1 MAEGA
6 CLFVGAKEWGTTT
19 VVCREYRTS
28 LAWGTFGGCEW
39 YSSNLGLVIVA
50 SASLCDLAVTQERLH
65 KTALHLA
72 CQVEL
77 VAVGGG

>member
-1 MAEGA
+1 MPFCGGQG
-6 CLFVGAKEWGTTT
+6 VGYNYCRVW
-19 VVCREYRTS
+19 VCREYRTS
-28 LAWGTFGGCEW
+28 LAWGTFGGFEW

-77 VAVGGG
+77 VVGGG